1 MTKTLTISA
10 TVLAAT
16 LALAGCSAG
25 TGTSGSSMPGMDHG
39 SSSMPATA
47 APLDTV
53 TPNAADIMFVQGMIP
68 HHGQAVEMSDI
79 ILQKPDIDPQ
89 VTALATKIKAAQA
102 PEISTMT
109 GWLKSW
115 NEPEQMAAGH
125 SMSGMVDGEGMAK
138 LQAAQGADAAR
149 LFLTQMI
156 AHHQGAVMMAR
167 TEEAD
172 GQNADALAL
181 GKEIIAAQ
189 QAEIEEMQI
198 LLGAL

>member
-1 MTKTLTISA
+1 MNKFLTVSA
-10 TVLAAT
+10 TVFAAA
-16 LALAGCSAG
+16 LALTGCSAG
-25 TGTSGSSMPGMDHG
+25 TGAAGSSMPSMNHG
-39 SSSMPATA
+39 TSDMPATA

-53 TPNAADIMFVQGMIP
+53 TNNAADTMFVQGMIP
-68 HHGQAVEMSDI
+68 HHSQAVEMSDI
-79 ILQKPDIDPQ
+79 ILQKQDLDPQ

-109 GWLKSW
+109 EWLKKW

-125 SMSGMVDGEGMAK
+125 SMSGMVGEEDMSK
-138 LQAAQGADAAR
+138 LQAAQGADAAK

-156 AHHQGAVMMAR
+156 AHHQGAVMMAK

-181 GKEIIAAQ
+181 SKEIIMSQ
-189 QAEIEEMQI
+189 QAEIQEMQT
-198 LLGAL
+198 LLGSL

>member
-1 MTKTLTISA
+1 MTKNLTISA
-10 TVLAAT
+10 TVLAAALT
-16 LALAGCSAG
+16 LAGCSAG
-25 TGTSGSSMPGMDHG
+25 TGTAGSSMPSMDHG

-68 HHGQAVEMSDI
+68 HHSQAVEMSDI

-109 GWLKSW
+109 GWLKTW
-115 NEPEQMAAGH
+115 NEPEQMAPGH
-125 SMSGMVDGEGMAK
+125 EMTGMMGEGDLDELRAAEGTEAAK
-138 LQAAQGADAAR
+138 
-149 LFLTQMI
+149 LFLTQMVV
-156 AHHQGAVMMAR
+156 HHQGAVMMAQ
-167 TEEAD
+167 TEEAQ
-172 GQNADALAL
+172 GRNADALAL
-181 GKEIIAAQ
+181 SKNIITSQ

-198 LLGAL
+198 LLGSL